1 MSAATASATKLFFK
15 TIMVISYRV
24 SKLLLGRKTTKST
37 RTYLSPL
44 KLVGLQKY
52 TLSYDSEIHLF
63 QFHPRPLTAPYN
75 GGLAL
80 FD

>member
-1 MSAATASATKLFFK
+1 
-15 TIMVISYRV
+15 MVISYRV

-44 KLVGLQKY
+44 RLVGLQKY

-63 QFHPRPLTAPYN
+63 QFHPHSHATRPED
-75 GGLAL
+75 GLGL
-80 FD
+80 FH